1 MYDAILMDTK
11 DITPV
16 RALDV
21 WRSAILELVQH
32 DVPDLTARQLAV
44 VLIVYTLPGPHRV
57 KDLAEKLTISKPAIT
72 RAIDRLEQVEFLRR
86 RPDQEDGRS
95 ILISRTV
102 KGSVFLHEMGEVLK
116 HGIDGL
122 EAAEKAAGN

>member
-1 MYDAILMDTK
+1 MDTN

-44 VLIVYTLPGPHRV
+44 ILIVYTIQGPHRV
-57 KDLAEKLTISKPAIT
+57 KDLAGTLKISKPAIT
-72 RAIDRLEQVEFLRR
+72 RAIDKLEQVDFVRR

-116 HGIDGL
+116 HGIDAL
-122 EAAEKAAGN
+122 STSQPVDKSTS